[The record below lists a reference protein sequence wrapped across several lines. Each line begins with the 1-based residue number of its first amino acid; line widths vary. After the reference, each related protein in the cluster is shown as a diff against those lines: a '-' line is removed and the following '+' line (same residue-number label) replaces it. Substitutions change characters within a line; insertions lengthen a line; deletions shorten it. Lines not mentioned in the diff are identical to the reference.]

1 MRHEMG
7 FSGPI
12 QAPSRPLE
20 VLCTATSGTTRSPR
34 PRELSPPY
42 CTLADHSGL
51 VDRDRNE
58 SEHPK
63 NRPGRPYG
71 LNVGGRDRFV
81 FVL

>member
-7 FSGPI
+7 FSGPN
-12 QAPSRPLE
+12 QAPSRSFE
-20 VLCTATSGTTRSPR
+20 TFLCTATSGTTRSPR

-42 CTLADHSGL
+42 CSLADHSGL

-63 NRPGRPYG
+63 IG
-71 LNVGGRDRFV
+71 LAVPV
-81 FVL
+81 A